1 MSTSTVNAPVSGAMN
16 AAFEF
21 DNYDPNQ
28 LASDEVINAV
38 FVADVSGS
46 VSSYVNELTKA
57 YNDMKN
63 ELAKSHVRERLL
75 LSTVMFNTDIVNK
88 TGFQPVTSVPDTD
101 FAPFI
106 AGSTSLYRSSLAS
119 LQNAVDYRNSLENSG
134 IGSKTLIFV
143 ITDGGDTEGM
153 AGLNDAARVKT
164 MIQDLL
170 KEERNYGSFTSI
182 LFGIGN
188 DQASFNAAKNEMG
201 FQHLGVISQSAAD
214 IRKMINFISASISS
228 TAAGQAISSPNF

>member
-46 VSSYVNELTKA
+46 VGPYVNELTKA
-57 YNDMKN
+57 YNDLKN
-63 ELAKSHVRERLL
+63 ELQKSHVRERLL
-75 LSTVMFNTDIVNK
+75 LSTVLFNTDIVSK

-101 FAPFI
+101 FAPFV

-119 LQNAVDYRNSLENSG
+119 LQNAIDYRNSLENSG
-134 IGSKTLIFV
+134 IGSKTLVFV
-143 ITDGGDTEGM
+143 ITDGGDTEGG
-153 AGLNDAARVKT
+153 AGLYEAARVKA
-164 MIQDLL
+164 MITDLL

-182 LFGIGN
+182 LFGIGP
-188 DQASFNAAKNEMG
+188 DRSVFEAAKNEMG
-201 FQHLGVISQSAAD
+201 FQHLGVVSDSAAD